1 MQDLWDRAL
10 DDLRGRLSP
19 ESFETWLEPVR
30 YGGLEDDV
38 MILRI
43 PNKFF
48 ADWIQSHYLAPMLDA
63 NPVATYLGT
72 AVVNPVTIAVFY
84 FTELWIGA
92 SLLGLHAPGWEEA
105 RAFDAAQWW
114 SVLKEL
120 LPAFALGGPLLGLA
134 VSAVSYPLLRWLV
147 QRYQRNQT
155 AGEG

>member
-63 NPVATYLGT
+63 MREQAGT
-72 AVVNPVTIAVFY
+72 EPIPRTVKWEVDETLRDHVRAVR
-84 FTELWIGA
+84 A
-92 SLLGLHAPGWEEA
+92 SEPPKPRRNIYDEI
-105 RAFDAAQWW
+105 D
-114 SVLKEL
+114 
-120 LPAFALGGPLLGLA
+120 LA
-134 VSAVSYPLLRWLV
+134 SA
-147 QRYQRNQT
+147 
-155 AGEG
+155 